1 MIRRTT
7 AAADAFTQRFG
18 HAPDG
23 IWAAPGRVNLIG
35 EHTDYNL
42 GFALPLAI
50 DRSTIAAVS
59 LRTDSTVRATALDPA
74 YDDVTLAAA
83 DISPGAVTGWATY
96 PLGVVWAFAQRGV
109 EIPGLE
115 LQLGS
120 DVPIGAGLSSSAALE
135 CSVAVALND
144 LLGAGFDLPELV
156 QICRQAEN
164 EMAGAP
170 TGILDQTA
178 SLLGRGDHALLLD
191 CRSLATQPVPLP
203 LHEAG
208 LQLLVIDTKVSH
220 SHASGGYSARRADCA
235 RAVDALGVDSL
246 RDVEE
251 GMLSEARGRLD
262 ETTFRRVRH
271 VVTENQRVQQ
281 TAHVLTS
288 KGDAAGLASAPTA
301 GPVSGTASIGDLL
314 TASHVS
320 LRDDYEVSCAELD
333 LAMDTALQHGA
344 LGARMTGGG
353 FGGSAIALVPEEAAE
368 KVGTAVVNSFRLA
381 GLKQPDVFPVAP
393 ADGAR
398 RLA

>member
-1 MIRRTT
+1 MTCRTT
-7 AAADAFTQRFG
+7 AAADAFTRRFG

-50 DRSTIAAVS
+50 DRSTLAAVS
-59 LRTDSTVRATALDPA
+59 LRNDSTVRATALDTA

-83 DISPGAVTGWATY
+83 DISPGAVTGWAAY

-144 LLGAGFDLPELV
+144 LLGAGFEPPELV

-203 LHEAG
+203 LREAG
-208 LQLLVIDTKVSH
+208 LQLLVVDTKVSH

-235 RAVDALGVDSL
+235 RAVEALGVDSL

-251 GMLSEARGRLD
+251 GMLPEARGRLD
-262 ETTFRRVRH
+262 QTTFRRVRH
-271 VVTENQRVQQ
+271 VVTENQRVLE
-281 TAHVLTS
+281 TAHLLTS
-288 KGDAAGLASAPTA
+288 KGQASGPAA
-301 GPVSGTASIGDLL
+301 IGDLL

-333 LAMDTALQHGA
+333 LAVDTALQHGA

-368 KVGTAVVNSFRLA
+368 KVGAAVVNSFRMA

-398 RLA
+398 RVA

>member
-1 MIRRTT
+1 MTGRNT
-7 AAADAFTQRFG
+7 AAEAFAQRFG

-50 DRSTIAAVS
+50 DRSTLAAVS
-59 LRTDSTVRATALDPA
+59 LRPDSTVHAAALDTA

-83 DISPGAVTGWATY
+83 DISPGAVSGWAAY

-115 LQLGS
+115 LQLAS

-144 LLGAGFDLPELV
+144 LLGTGFDPPELA

-170 TGILDQTA
+170 TGILDQSA
-178 SLLGRGDHALLLD
+178 SLLGRRDHALLLD
-191 CRSLATQPVPLP
+191 CRTLATQPVPLP
-203 LHEAG
+203 LREAG

-220 SHASGGYSARRADCA
+220 AHASGGYSARRDDCA
-235 RAVDALGVDSL
+235 RAVEALGVDSL
-246 RDVEE
+246 RDVEA
-251 GMLSEARGRLD
+251 GMLPEIRGLLD
-262 ETTFRRVRH
+262 ETAFRRVRH

-281 TAHVLTS
+281 TAQLLSS
-288 KGDAAGLASAPTA
+288 KDRVSWPAA
-301 GPVSGTASIGDLL
+301 GTASIGELL
-314 TASHVS
+314 TSSHVS

-333 LAMDTALQHGA
+333 LAVDTALQHGA

-368 KVGTAVVNSFRLA
+368 KVGSAVVNAFRTA
-381 GLKQPDVFPVAP
+381 GFKQPDVFSVAP
-393 ADGAR
+393 ADGAH

>member
-1 MIRRTT
+1 MTGRTT
-7 AAADAFTQRFG
+7 AAADAFAQHFG

-50 DRSTIAAVS
+50 DRSTLAAVS
-59 LRTDSTVRATALDPA
+59 RRRDSTVRATALNTG

-83 DISPGAVTGWATY
+83 DIAPGAVAGWAAY

-115 LQLGS
+115 LQLES

-144 LLGAGFDLPELV
+144 LLGAGFEPPELV

-203 LHEAG
+203 LRAAG
-208 LQLLVIDTKVSH
+208 LQLLVVDTKVSH
-220 SHASGGYSARRADCA
+220 SHSSGGYSARRADCA
-235 RAVDALGVDSL
+235 RAVEALGVDSL

-281 TAHVLTS
+281 TAHLLMS
-288 KGDAAGLASAPTA
+288 RGDASGPTSGPAG
-301 GPVSGTASIGDLL
+301 IGGLL

-333 LAMDTALQHGA
+333 LAVDTALQHGA

-368 KVGTAVVNSFRLA
+368 KVSTAVVNSFRMA
-381 GLKQPDVFPVAP
+381 GFKQPDVFPVAP

>member
-1 MIRRTT
+1 MTGRNT
-7 AAADAFTQRFG
+7 AAEAFAQRFG

-50 DRSTIAAVS
+50 DRSTLAAVS
-59 LRTDSTVRATALDPA
+59 LRPDSTVHAAPLDTA

-83 DISPGAVTGWATY
+83 DISPGAVSGWAAY

-115 LQLGS
+115 LQLAS

-144 LLGAGFDLPELV
+144 LLGTGFDPPELA

-170 TGILDQTA
+170 TGILDQSA
-178 SLLGRGDHALLLD
+178 SLLGRRDHALLLD
-191 CRSLATQPVPLP
+191 CRTLATQPVPLP
-203 LHEAG
+203 LREAG

-220 SHASGGYSARRADCA
+220 AHASGGYSARRDDCA
-235 RAVDALGVDSL
+235 RAVEVLGVDSL
-246 RDVEE
+246 RDVEA
-251 GMLSEARGRLD
+251 GMLPEIRGRLD
-262 ETTFRRVRH
+262 ETAFRRVRH

-281 TAHVLTS
+281 TAQLLSSMDRVS
-288 KGDAAGLASAPTA
+288 WPAA
-301 GPVSGTASIGDLL
+301 GTASIGELL

-333 LAMDTALQHGA
+333 LAVDTALQHGA

-353 FGGSAIALVPEEAAE
+353 FGGSAIALVPEKAAE
-368 KVGTAVVNSFRLA
+368 KVGSAVVNAFRTA
-381 GLKQPDVFPVAP
+381 GFKQPDVFPVAP
-393 ADGAR
+393 ADGAH

>member
-1 MIRRTT
+1 MTGRNT
-7 AAADAFTQRFG
+7 AAEAFAQRFG

-50 DRSTIAAVS
+50 DRSTLAAVS
-59 LRTDSTVRATALDPA
+59 LRPDSTVHAAALDTA
-74 YDDVTLAAA
+74 YDDVTLDAA
-83 DISPGAVTGWATY
+83 DISPGAVSGWAAY

-115 LQLGS
+115 LQLAS

-144 LLGAGFDLPELV
+144 LLGTGFDRPELA

-170 TGILDQTA
+170 TGILDQSA
-178 SLLGRGDHALLLD
+178 SLLGRRDHALLLD
-191 CRSLATQPVPLP
+191 CRTLATQPVPLP
-203 LHEAG
+203 LREAG
-208 LQLLVIDTKVSH
+208 MQLLVIDTRVSH
-220 SHASGGYSARRADCA
+220 AHASGGYAARRDDCA
-235 RAVDALGVDSL
+235 RAVEALGVDSL
-246 RDVEE
+246 RDVEA
-251 GMLSEARGRLD
+251 GMLPEIRGRLD
-262 ETTFRRVRH
+262 ETAFRRVRH

-281 TAHVLTS
+281 TAQLLSS
-288 KGDAAGLASAPTA
+288 KDRVSWPAA
-301 GPVSGTASIGDLL
+301 IGDLL
-314 TASHVS
+314 AHSHVS

-333 LAMDTALQHGA
+333 LAVDTALQHGA

-368 KVGTAVVNSFRLA
+368 KVGSAVVNAFRAA
-381 GLKQPDVFPVAP
+381 GFTQPDVFPVAP